1 MSRFDSDPRLQFLPN
16 PIVSVRFSSFPL
28 RTTPASFLLSSRR
41 GFFFFAI
48 FAKNPVFSRERETRL
63 AEFLA
68 FYSSVPII
76 SKKSIEEI
84 RSRADIVA
92 FIGDYTN
99 LRRSGSKWKGLSPF
113 TDEKTPSFFVDPDKG
128 FYYCFSTGQG
138 GDIFKFLMARE
149 NLSFAESVERVASR
163 FGITIEYEKGGSHA
177 DRTLRGELFDIH
189 EFAAGYFSEKFR
201 EDTSISA
208 AVRNYWVQNRGFEIE
223 TAKSFRIGFLPSGG
237 SRAFAEALV
246 RKGFSV
252 KALAESGIF
261 VGTERSG
268 EPARWLSRFESRLI
282 VPIADIQR
290 RIIAFTARKIPGIT
304 PDDGRGMNEAKY
316 INSSETAIFHKG
328 STLFNI
334 DKAKDFYA
342 NHRADADGG
351 AATRET
357 PFVLV
362 EGQLDAIRCWECG
375 IRSAVA
381 GQGTGITETQ
391 LQLLRRYSDRLDCF
405 LDADAAGQK
414 AALRLAPIAFKT
426 GLDLRF
432 LSVPGGKDP
441 DEFLLKNG
449 AGAIPVIRES
459 AVSAITFVAQKFFPF
474 GAKLTPAQR
483 QSALE
488 AVFEIISA
496 SPSEVFCSDC
506 LVKLAQIAGLDRL
519 AVERDFSRFRAS
531 RQADERARVG
541 YAASPAP
548 VKAPDAGNSPLT
560 TAEEDVLI
568 LALNHDEIAPL
579 FANVIPPDWLDSGAC
594 AGRLLNRIFAEI
606 SEGEWR
612 GANSIH
618 GLLETD
624 EDRDFVARIRNGFDR
639 GDTEISREE
648 LESRAN
654 ECLKGLCAKACERER
669 RALDLRIGKLSSDS
683 PELLECQ
690 RRRIELRRIS
700 KNPPRIV
707 LKQQF

>member
-1 MSRFDSDPRLQFLPN
+1 M
-16 PIVSVRFSSFPL
+16 
-28 RTTPASFLLSSRR
+28 
-41 GFFFFAI
+41 
-48 FAKNPVFSRERETRL
+48 
-63 AEFLA
+63 
-68 FYSSVPII
+68 PII
-76 SKKSIEEI
+76 SKRSIEEI

-138 GDIFKFLMARE
+138 GDIFKFLMVRE
-149 NLSFAESVERVASR
+149 NLNFGESVERVASR
-163 FGITIEYEKGGSHA
+163 FGITVEYEKGTSNV
-177 DRTLRGELFDIH
+177 DRSLRGELFDIH
-189 EFAAGYFSEKFR
+189 EFAAGYFAEKFR
-201 EDTSISA
+201 DGSPMSA
-208 AVRNYWVQNRGFEIE
+208 SVREYWMRERGFEIE
-223 TAKSFRIGFLPSGG
+223 TAKSFRVGFLPPGG

-246 RKGFSV
+246 RKGFSA

-261 VGTERSG
+261 VGTDRA
-268 EPARWLSRFESRLI
+268 PTDPTRWLSRFEARLI

-290 RIIAFTARKIPGIT
+290 RVIAFTARKIPGIT

-342 NHRADADGG
+342 GQRGG
-351 AATRET
+351 NENAGTRET

-459 AVSAITFVAQKFFPF
+459 AVPAIVFIARKYFPE
-474 GAKLTPAQR
+474 GETLTPAQR
-483 QSALE
+483 QSALDE
-488 AVFEIISA
+488 VFEIISA
-496 SPSEVFCSDC
+496 SPSEVFRTDC
-506 LVKLAQIAGLDRL
+506 IVALARIAGLERL
-519 AVERDFSRFRAS
+519 ALERDFGRFLAS
-531 RQADERARVG
+531 RRADENARAG
-541 YAASPAP
+541 YASAPAP
-548 VKAPDAGNSPLT
+548 TKAFDGGNSPLT

-579 FANVIPPDWLDSGAC
+579 FANVIPPDWLDSGVC

-606 SEGEWR
+606 SEGEWC
-612 GANSIH
+612 GASSIH
-618 GLLETD
+618 SLLETD
-624 EDRDFVARIRNGFDR
+624 EERDFVARIGNGFDR
-639 GDTEISREE
+639 GDAEIALPD
-648 LESRAN
+648 LERVAN
-654 ECLKGLCAKACERER
+654 ECLARLCSKACERER
-669 RALDLRIGKLSSDS
+669 RAIDLRIGNLPADA
-683 PELLECQ
+683 PELLACQ

-700 KNPPRIV
+700 KNPPRIE
-707 LKQQF
+707 LKQF